1 MLGLDDAFRL
11 GVIEEQ
17 HHRRFVVHSPAD
29 IFLTVDAARLAKAD
43 ELYELGKYTRAA
55 DLYGD
60 VYFERQS
67 ASSARALLR
76 QADCLFKANK
86 FAEARLLYQ
95 EFSDSFPTHAEVYTA
110 VFRYAVCLFEESL
123 GPQYDQTET
132 IQSIDAFRRFL
143 EKYPKSERYADAI
156 DYIQKA
162 QYKLIEK
169 RFRTGYIYYK
179 MRDYSSALMYFK
191 EVAELGNTD
200 RLDRE
205 SLYYSALLLYKQKLK
220 DQAAVEYDRL
230 KTKYPDSKEATK
242 LAKYFK

>member
-1 MLGLDDAFRL
+1 MKYPLILIILILLLSACAQNRSTL
-11 GVIEEQ
+11 TTEEK
-17 HHRRFVVHSPAD
+17 
-29 IFLTVDAARLAKAD
+29 LAKAD

-86 FAEARLLYQ
+86 FAEARILYQ
-95 EFSDSFPTHAEVYTA
+95 EFSDSFPTHAEVSTA

-143 EKYPKSERYADAI
+143 EKYPKSELYADAI

-230 KTKYPDSKEATK
+230 KAKYPDSKEAKK